1 MLCFGDVS
9 AAIPDG
15 EAVKPALV
23 VGADSGFHQMSNTV
37 TTLRDVVDLA
47 LCVPRDR
54 RGVRFVIVVAGE
66 ALIDL
71 VLAVDGS
78 VSAKLGGGP
87 FNVARTLGRLGA
99 EVSFLGTIST
109 DRFGTQLFDQLHA
122 DRVDP
127 VATVRTDS
135 PTTLAAAEL
144 DPTGSA
150 RYRFYFNGTSA
161 PALDEVPSGLDHPA
175 AVHVGT
181 LGLVLEPMATTV
193 VAYVAA
199 LAPDVLVMADPNCRE
214 HVITDRDEYL
224 RRVGEVY
231 ARSHIV
237 KISTDDAAYLSPN
250 SAPIEYARSLVVAD
264 ARVRVVL
271 LTDGGNGTWV
281 VSADAETVV
290 APGQITVADTIGAGD
305 SFGGAFIGWWITA
318 GFGVAELAD
327 HALVVQATRAASEV
341 AAITCQ
347 RVGADPPWLHEL
359 PPHWG
364 T

>member
-23 VGADSGFHQMSNTV
+23 VGADSGFHHMSNTV

-47 LCVPRDR
+47 LCVPHVR

-161 PALDEVPSGLDHPA
+161 PALDGFDPQIISKL
-175 AVHVGT
+175 VG
-181 LGLVLEPMATTV
+181 
-193 VAYVAA
+193 
-199 LAPDVLVMADPNCRE
+199 
-214 HVITDRDEYL
+214 
-224 RRVGEVY
+224 
-231 ARSHIV
+231 
-237 KISTDDAAYLSPN
+237 
-250 SAPIEYARSLVVAD
+250 
-264 ARVRVVL
+264 
-271 LTDGGNGTWV
+271 
-281 VSADAETVV
+281 
-290 APGQITVADTIGAGD
+290 
-305 SFGGAFIGWWITA
+305 
-318 GFGVAELAD
+318 
-327 HALVVQATRAASEV
+327 
-341 AAITCQ
+341 
-347 RVGADPPWLHEL
+347 
-359 PPHWG
+359 
-364 T
+364 

>member
-1 MLCFGDVS
+1 M
-9 AAIPDG
+9 
-15 EAVKPALV
+15 
-23 VGADSGFHQMSNTV
+23 VGTGSGFHHLTNTV
-37 TTLRDVVDLA
+37 TTLRDVVDQG
-47 LCVPRDR
+47 
-54 RGVRFVIVVAGE
+54 GVRFVIVVAGE

-71 VLAVDGS
+71 VVAVDGS

-87 FNVARTLGRLGA
+87 FNVARTIGRLGA

-193 VAYVAA
+193 VAYVAS
-199 LAPDVLVMADPNCRE
+199 LTPDVLVMADPNCRE
-214 HVITDRDEYL
+214 HVITDREAYL
-224 RRVGEVY
+224 QRVGEVY
-231 ARSHIV
+231 AMSHIV
-237 KISTDDAAYLSPN
+237 KISTDDSAYLSPN
-250 SAPIEYARSLVVAD
+250 SVPIAYARTLVAAD
-264 ARVRVVL
+264 TGIRVVL

-281 VSADAETVV
+281 VSADAQTLV
-290 APGQITVADTIGAGD
+290 APEQITVADTIGAGD
-305 SFGGAFIGWWITA
+305 SFGGAFIGWWIGA
-318 GFGVAELAD
+318 GYGVAELAD
-327 HALVVQATRAASEV
+327 HALVVQATCAANEV

-347 RVGADPPWLHEL
+347 RVGADPPWRHEL